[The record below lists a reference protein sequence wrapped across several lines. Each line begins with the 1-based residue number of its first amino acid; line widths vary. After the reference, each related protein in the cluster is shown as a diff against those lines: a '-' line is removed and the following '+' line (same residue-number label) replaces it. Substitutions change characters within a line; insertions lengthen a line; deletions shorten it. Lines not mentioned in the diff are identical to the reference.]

1 MTKVTAIWF
10 LALAATLSFQE
21 RPTGNLVY
29 ADNFTIGT
37 SAVPFSCSD
46 GGDISCGGAV
56 SINQLSGGII
66 LLAPSSNR
74 SQPGSWGT
82 ALTSKPIDLLDPQ
95 TKAWHSFSTFFQFMI
110 TSLRGDWAGDGM
122 VFALLGDGGF
132 RGVAGTGFGVYNE
145 SKQVVKTL
153 AVEFD
158 TFFTKADERVGDVD
172 SNHVGVDTEVSQS
185 KASKSASNLGMKL
198 FGNQVFVWIDYDAL
212 TQILEVR
219 INYLKFPK
227 PAVSFLNTTINLT
240 EVFGS
245 SPIYAGFSTA
255 NGASNKSG
263 IYHIAEWSF
272 EHFPAVGSAGSQF
285 NPGSRSLNGTGS
297 STNEVALIAGVTAGA
312 FFLLLLAGLLVFCV
326 WRRSDSRSRLRTGTG
341 LTSSIAMG
349 HNSLQYTY
357 DQLRHATS
365 QFSSKLG
372 QGGFGSVYEGWLQP
386 PRGGKPQHVAVKRM
400 VETSTPGEFESEVL
414 TVSEVRH
421 KGIVKLLGWCSHEGV
436 FLIVYELMPN
446 GSLDK
451 ALFYADD
458 GYVLPWE
465 SRMNILKGVAEALH
479 YLHDSHDQKEQIIH
493 RDIKTSNILLDADY
507 NPKLGDFGLA
517 RVLDRTKNPAPMT
530 VAGTPGFLAPEVS
543 VDETFTTRS
552 DVYAF
557 GMVALEIV
565 TGRQAMTHT
574 ESLKDIVWK
583 KREEET
589 LLSCVDFRLDNL
601 GYDQRMAE
609 KVLGLGLLCCLYDP
623 HARPTMKEVVEILAG
638 SKPLPDVPAT
648 QPHPN
653 LDHHLKTI
661 MTLDTTIQRLQD
673 DAVMGHSSFRHSRTS
688 TSSEPPAASN
698 SSTSISTTSASSTI
712 RSSAS
717 TSMSKPSG

>member
-1 MTKVTAIWF
+1 MTKVRAIWV
-10 LALAATLSFQE
+10 LALVATLTFQE
-21 RPTGNLVY
+21 RPTGSLVY

-37 SAVPFSCSD
+37 SSVPFSCSD
-46 GGDISCGGAV
+46 GGDIACGGTV
-56 SINQLSGGII
+56 TIDQLSGEII

-74 SQPGSWGT
+74 TKPGSWGT

-95 TKAWHSFSTFFQFMI
+95 TKAWHSFSTFFQFMV
-110 TSLRGDWAGDGM
+110 TSLRGEWAGDGM
-122 VFALLGDGGF
+122 VFVLLGDAGF
-132 RGVAGTGFGVYNE
+132 RGIAGTGFGVYND

-158 TFFTKADERVGDVD
+158 TFFTKSDERVGDVD
-172 SNHVGVDTEVSQS
+172 NNHVGVDTEVIQS
-185 KASKSASNLGMKL
+185 KASRSAKDWGVKL

-212 TQILEVR
+212 TQRLEIR
-219 INYLKFPK
+219 INYMKFPK
-227 PAVSFLNTTINLT
+227 PDIPFLNTTINLT
-240 EVFGS
+240 KVFGS
-245 SPIYAGFSTA
+245 SPIYAGFSAA
-255 NGASNKSG
+255 NGASNTSG

-272 EHFPAVGSAGSQF
+272 EHFSAVDSPQIL
-285 NPGSRSLNGTGS
+285 PGSFLLNGTGS
-297 STNEVALIAGVTAGA
+297 STDKVVIIAGVTAGA
-312 FFLLLLAGLLVFCV
+312 FFFLLMAGLLIFFV
-326 WRRSDSRSRLRTGTG
+326 WRRGDSPSRMRTGTG
-341 LTSSIAMG
+341 LQASIAMG
-349 HNSLQYTY
+349 HNNLQYTY
-357 DQLRHATS
+357 EQLSQATS
-365 QFSSKLG
+365 QFSTKLG
-372 QGGFGSVYEGWLQP
+372 QGGFGSVYEGWLQS

-400 VETSTPGEFESEVL
+400 VETSTPNEFESEVL

-458 GYVLPWE
+458 GFVLPWDR
-465 SRMNILKGVAEALH
+465 RMNILKGVAEALH

-493 RDIKTSNILLDADY
+493 RDIKSSNILLDADY

-517 RVLDRTKNPAPMT
+517 RVLDRHKNPAPMT
-530 VAGTPGFLAPEVS
+530 VAGTPGFLAPEVA

-565 TGRQAMTHT
+565 TGRQAMMHT

-583 KREEET
+583 HREEGM

-601 GYDQRMAE
+601 GYDPKMAE

-623 HARPTMKEVVEILAG
+623 KARPIMKEVVEILAG
-638 SKPLPDVPAT
+638 TKPLPDVPVT

-653 LDHHLKTI
+653 LDHHMKTI
-661 MTLDTTIQRLQD
+661 MTPDTTIQRLRD
-673 DAVMGHSSFRHSRTS
+673 DEFTGHSSFRHSRTS
-688 TSSEPPAASN
+688 TLSLDPPAASN
-698 SSTSISTTSASSTI
+698 SSTSVSTTSTSSTS

-717 TSMSKPSG
+717 TSMPKPSD